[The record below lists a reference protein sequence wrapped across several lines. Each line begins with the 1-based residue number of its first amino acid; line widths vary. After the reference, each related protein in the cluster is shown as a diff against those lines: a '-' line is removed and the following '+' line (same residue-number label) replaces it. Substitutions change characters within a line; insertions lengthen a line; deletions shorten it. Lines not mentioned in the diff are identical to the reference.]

1 MSIYNLKKNEKIPLL
16 RSIIFSK
23 QNFLRSKIGR
33 DTMRNPWAIGLII
46 FFSLLFL
53 IGLNI
58 GETDFLYNLG
68 RTI

>member
-1 MSIYNLKKNEKIPLL
+1 MKNSSSSVYNTEETKLPEIG
-16 RSIIFSK
+16 
-23 QNFLRSKIGR
+23 IGR
-33 DTMRNPWAIGLII
+33 KTMRNPWAVGLII

>member
-1 MSIYNLKKNEKIPLL
+1 
-16 RSIIFSK
+16 
-23 QNFLRSKIGR
+23 
-33 DTMRNPWAIGLII
+33 MRNPWAIGLII
-46 FFSLLFL
+46 FFSLLFI

>member
-1 MSIYNLKKNEKIPLL
+1 MSIYNPKKNGKTSPSVYNTQEKILPE
-16 RSIIFSK
+16 
-23 QNFLRSKIGR
+23 IGTR
-33 DTMRNPWAIGLII
+33 RETMRNPWAFALII

-53 IGLNI
+53 IGINI